1 MAQVDVIITP
11 LTGNIVFYDND
22 LAAQNSV
29 RIQGESQ
36 GVLYFAGD
44 GVNIPSSGLTAPT
57 ASTNPNQSAL
67 PYPGQ
72 AANASASNSLFV
84 ILDSIT
90 GTITPGLS
98 GYEMGSSTLPWRY
111 WGTAANFSGA
121 VTLAA
126 TSSLFLAN
134 TGGSN
139 GAPLTFSVS
148 ASAPTSLSAGQMWW
162 DGTNLNFYTSTTKIF
177 GWADFSNVSGFLS
190 VSHGGTGVG
199 TFTSNGVLYGN
210 TTSAIQVTAASGA
223 IGAILQTTS
232 SGGVPSFANTLPGTY
247 TFSGSGT
254 ALTVTNNALISG
266 NTTSPT
272 YYGSSSSGGTLTL
285 SSTSNATKG
294 KILIGSNAAFDE
306 VNTRLGVGTQG
317 PVQRLDVGYGHFRF
331 TTLSHPSAPTVATGS
346 AGSLTGNY
354 YYFVTFVTTQGE
366 TNAGIVSSVV
376 TPSSQQVSLTAI
388 PTDAT
393 GNATSRNIYR
403 TTTGG
408 ASGGPF
414 YLLTTIGDNTTT
426 SYTDNTV
433 DGSLGTINYFSRENT
448 TAGYFYVGTQFSGY
462 SGFSNTIFGQS
473 NQNINNISGTSNVGF
488 GPFTYTSLTTGTRN
502 SAVGYNAL
510 NALTTGSYN
519 TGVGC
524 FTLVSVTTGQNNV
537 GMGHKTLQG
546 SIVGSNNTA
555 IGSSCCDYNVNGS
568 SIVSIGYNSLN
579 QNSFSSNI
587 TALGTSTDF
596 VCPAT
601 FTATATSG
609 AGLNTGVY
617 QYMVTFVVNSNETNP
632 NCIVNAPVSV
642 TTTGSNSQVSI
653 TGIPTYTGPYTATR
667 KLYRTKVGGSSTST
681 FYLLTTIGDN
691 ITTSYTDSTADT
703 SLVTTYNP
711 VNSGILI
718 GAGATG
724 LYANQLVI
732 GSTTSSV
739 ADAYIG
745 NGIYTSS
752 PQSVTLHATG
762 ASASNTAGANFT
774 IAPGQSTGTAAGGFF
789 SVQTAAAGSSGS
801 TFNAL
806 TERFRID
813 STGLT
818 SVKGSFN
825 AGSSAQMTI
834 DTSGNIG
841 TSGGYTQTGTTA
853 NTFSGATTFSAASTA
868 LTVNNNATISG
879 LLGVGAASSAGNQL
893 NVVTTAIGN
902 VGIYVNAITGQ
913 TANLQ
918 NWAVNGTLVANIN
931 ASGNFT
937 ATTTI
942 TINNIASG
950 NPISFTASAGVSAT
964 QAYILPTNVPSGT
977 GQFLTCTSTAPYQFA
992 WAVPAASASSVSIGS
1007 TVTGGTDTYMLYITN
1022 IGTPTLSQDPGL
1034 TYNYGNQAL
1043 QLAGTVSNAANLIVT
1058 KAGITT
1064 TSTAVAQIVNS
1075 TLSTGGSTLQQS
1087 PALDYIGHAWNTTA
1101 TAADNFVRMRSELQV
1116 TSAATPT
1123 GTFIWKSSVDT
1134 GTASYTNRMTLTTGG
1149 LLTVS
1154 NGLTITAGTFTI
1166 GSFTFALSSN
1176 STLSLN
1182 SQTLTMNTTIGNFT
1196 IGAGT
1201 GTSAT
1206 QHNFVQSGTTQYVLE
1221 SATAPT
1227 ALGDMYYGSTTSY
1240 ATMTKLSIG
1249 VRGATLVASTSTPTP
1264 TWLAP
1269 SSTAG
1274 VAIISGGTGAD
1285 LAYGTIVVAGGGT
1298 GNNTFGSTNSLLV
1311 TGSSSTGAFA
1321 TVTGASGL
1329 LYGTAANT
1337 APTFTTSIGALIT
1350 FTAGLTVTTVA
1361 LTTTLNALTTTST
1374 LGFALQNTTASTAG
1388 AVAQQSPGFDLIGHV
1403 WNTTVT
1409 AADNTARFRQELQV
1423 TSGTAPFG
1431 TLVWK
1436 SSVDTG
1442 AASFTNRMTL
1452 TSAGLLTVSNGLT
1465 ITAGTFTIG
1474 SFTFAV
1480 SSSSTLSTNS
1490 QTLTMNASIGNFTIG
1505 AGTGTSATQHNF
1517 VQSGTTQYVL
1527 ESATAPTALGDMYYA
1542 STTSYATMTKLS
1554 IGVRGATLVASTAT
1568 PTPTWLAPSATA
1580 GVAIISGGTG
1590 ADLAYGTVVVAGGG
1604 TGQASFA
1611 STNSLVLTGSS
1622 STGAFATVTGASGLL
1637 YNTAANTAPTFTTSI
1652 GATITFSNGATISGG
1667 TFTLNTLE
1675 SCTLTI
1681 TGTAPNAGRS
1691 DVDTW
1696 QPSGAPTT
1704 DYYAYY
1710 QQVKYDSNQANTFG
1724 IAGLRSDAIT
1734 TATMTS
1740 STLARTDSMLAFYS
1754 PGHGGTVSQATGLR
1768 VTQLA
1773 TWLGTTTN
1781 YMGVRIESNYTSGTL
1796 TNAAGLYIDVIGSKG
1811 SSSGASVYL
1820 VSDGTAKTGLSW
1832 GTSTSAYTAD
1842 VGLFRSGAGTLTITG
1857 TATVTNGLTINN
1869 AKTTV
1874 AASTTGYASLNIPAG
1889 TAPTSPSNGDTYYD
1903 SSGILWFY
1911 DGTTAK
1917 RINKHQASICMCAG
1931 YTPTGTGT
1939 GDVCEFVVPYKGDG
1953 TTQITYNVRRID
1965 FRVGTAGTG
1974 GSVTVEVYT
1983 GTSAFPAYGTATVI
1997 GTTTLTT
2004 GTYENSTTSSFT
2016 TSTVQ
2021 SGNKVRFTPVT
2032 IAGTANWTVMLEL
2045 EEA

>member
-1337 APTFTTSIGALIT
+1337 APTFTTSIGA
-1350 FTAGLTVTTVA
+1350 
-1361 LTTTLNALTTTST
+1361 
-1374 LGFALQNTTASTAG
+1374 
-1388 AVAQQSPGFDLIGHV
+1388 
-1403 WNTTVT
+1403 
-1409 AADNTARFRQELQV
+1409 
-1423 TSGTAPFG
+1423 
-1431 TLVWK
+1431 
-1436 SSVDTG
+1436 
-1442 AASFTNRMTL
+1442 
-1452 TSAGLLTVSNGLT
+1452 
-1465 ITAGTFTIG
+1465 
-1474 SFTFAV
+1474 
-1480 SSSSTLSTNS
+1480 
-1490 QTLTMNASIGNFTIG
+1490 
-1505 AGTGTSATQHNF
+1505 
-1517 VQSGTTQYVL
+1517 
-1527 ESATAPTALGDMYYA
+1527 
-1542 STTSYATMTKLS
+1542 
-1554 IGVRGATLVASTAT
+1554 
-1568 PTPTWLAPSATA
+1568 
-1580 GVAIISGGTG
+1580 
-1590 ADLAYGTVVVAGGG
+1590 
-1604 TGQASFA
+1604 
-1611 STNSLVLTGSS
+1611 
-1622 STGAFATVTGASGLL
+1622 
-1637 YNTAANTAPTFTTSI
+1637 
-1652 GATITFSNGATISGG
+1652 TITFSNGATISGG